1 MKAIA
6 FKGSKSGF
14 DWVVIEGT
22 DRTTASI
29 TIREKAPA
37 PTDIREKELFW
48 IAKEVRKLL
57 SAHTPDRAAI
67 LEIGGGSFSGSIVA
81 RIEVDG
87 VIRSTLGEAAIPTAS
102 IKKVSLPKNFGVKS
116 ADYRALLATI
126 ACINN
131 TAQTHR
137 DLVALAVSQLPAT
150 P

>member
-6 FKGSKSGF
+6 FKGGKSGF
-14 DWVVIEGT
+14 DWVVVEGS

-29 TIREKAPA
+29 TSRAKAPA
-37 PTDIREKELFW
+37 PTDNRENQLFW
-48 IAKEVRKLL
+48 VAKEVRHLL
-57 SAHTPDRAAI
+57 STYTPDRAAI

-87 VIRSTLGEAAIPTAS
+87 VIRSTLGEAALPTAS

-116 ADYRALLATI
+116 ADYPALLATI
-126 ACINN
+126 DCINS
-131 TAQTHR
+131 TAQTHQ